1 MNKKMISAIITV
13 VFLGISGYYFFQ
25 NASGNTDLMLTYIE
39 ETNHLTDNYNLLLYE
54 EELIDT
60 EEELVTFT
68 EKVLLPSL
76 DSIIAEAKQYGD
88 SIENDKLKEVHNLHV
103 QALELR
109 LQADQAWLEGAEAE
123 ALYVESDTFYEKYES
138 NLNSLARQW
147 GVEIEWEETENEE

>member
-1 MNKKMISAIITV
+1 MISAIITV